1 MSTSLSNR
9 NPAFNDKRTVLLCSA
24 IVRYCSPET
33 VIRALLPPF
42 QSYTSEPL
50 TESIAGLGPAFWLL
64 VAACHAGDIDL
75 AQKTLPQALE
85 NAGGSKTLSLAHPA
99 FVHCLFV
106 AVWEDQPDV
115 FQFLLSIGIDPN
127 VKCRDDIDL
136 LLADVVRSGRSDSLS
151 MLLSSPHKLWNIH
164 ECENEVVVVA
174 AKLEDATARNIMV
187 DGLLANGLYHGEAA
201 GRQEVLSWALWYS
214 DLLLA
219 EKMLVENPKAAIYS
233 IATYRRVVKM
243 LERGRESNVKLIRLV
258 VKHSHKFATPPID
271 DLPSLQQAEA
281 RALSLCRYLA
291 DFVELL
297 DFLPAVP
304 PLKRFLAACEI
315 EGAIEEVDKRD
326 GILDLDT
333 PTSEDDIMPFEF
345 DRSPASFVLGAQALK
360 RAIFYGKIANLEILL
375 KRGVR
380 ADDEIQVMT
389 NDWTT
394 TEPEKFRR
402 LQELLS
408 DERSPRV
415 AVCDQTF
422 AEPQLLWRRG
432 QGLALNTD
440 P

>member
-1 MSTSLSNR
+1 M
-9 NPAFNDKRTVLLCSA
+9 
-24 IVRYCSPET
+24 
-33 VIRALLPPF
+33 
-42 QSYTSEPL
+42 
-50 TESIAGLGPAFWLL
+50 
-64 VAACHAGDIDL
+64 
-75 AQKTLPQALE
+75 
-85 NAGGSKTLSLAHPA
+85 
-99 FVHCLFV
+99 
-106 AVWEDQPDV
+106 
-115 FQFLLSIGIDPN
+115 DPN

-136 LLADVVRSGRSDSLS
+136 LLAHVVRSGRSDFLS

-164 ECENEVVVVA
+164 ECENEVVVIA

-187 DGLLANGLYHGEAA
+187 DALLANGLLSHDEAA
-201 GRQEVLSWALWYS
+201 VRQKVLSSALWYS
-214 DLLLA
+214 DLPLA
-219 EKMLVENPKAAIYS
+219 EKMLVENPKAPIYS
-233 IATYRRVVKM
+233 IPAYRRVVEM
-243 LERGRESNVKLIRLV
+243 LGRGRESNVKLIRLFI
-258 VKHSHKFATPPID
+258 KHSHKFATPPID

-315 EGAIEEVDKRD
+315 ERAIEEVDKRD

-345 DRSPASFVLGAQALK
+345 DRSPASFVLGEQALK
-360 RAIFYGKIANLEILL
+360 RAIFYGKIANVEILL

-415 AVCDQTF
+415 AVCDKTF